1 MNALDLFILAVIIF
15 FTGLGFYHGLI
26 RSLSSLIA
34 IIGGLI
40 LAKRFSVQVT
50 HFLSVIQVADVRGV
64 LGFILVFFFIFIV
77 IKIFLSLLQKIINAS
92 VIASVD
98 RIFGGLMGLLK
109 GSLIVLMVI
118 AVLHVVMP
126 RNSAILVN
134 SKLLPYST
142 RATGLIKNFVPEHML
157 PYIQRG
163 VYTVIQ
169 EPSKP
174 AK

>member
-1 MNALDLFILAVIIF
+1 MNALDLFILGVILF

-34 IIGGLI
+34 IIGGLV
-40 LAKRFSVQVT
+40 LAKKFSVQVT

-64 LGFILVFFFIFIV
+64 LGFILVFFFFFIV
-77 IKIFLSLLQKIINAS
+77 IKVTLHLLQKVINTS

-98 RIFGGLMGLLK
+98 KIFGGLMGLIK
-109 GSLIVLMVI
+109 GLLIVLMVI
-118 AVLHVVMP
+118 AVLQVVMP

-134 SKLLPYST
+134 SRIVPYSAK
-142 RATGLIKNFVPEHML
+142 ATGLIKNFVPEHML

-163 VYTVIQ
+163 VYTVI
-169 EPSKP
+169 PKP
-174 AK
+174 KK

>member
-34 IIGGLI
+34 IIGGLVI
-40 LAKRFSVQVT
+40 AKKFSVQVT
-50 HFLSVIQVADVRGV
+50 HFLSVLQVADVRGV
-64 LGFILVFFFIFIV
+64 LGFILVFFFCFIA
-77 IKIFLSLLQKIINAS
+77 IKLVLRLLQKIINAS

-98 RIFGGLMGLLK
+98 KVFGGLMGLLK
-109 GSLIVLMVI
+109 GCLIVLMVI
-118 AVLHVVMP
+118 AVLQVVMP

-134 SKLLPYST
+134 SRLLPYST
-142 RATGLIKNFVPEHML
+142 KSTGIVKNFVPEHML

-163 VYTVIQ
+163 VYTIVSK
-169 EPSKP
+169 PSKP
-174 AK
+174 SK